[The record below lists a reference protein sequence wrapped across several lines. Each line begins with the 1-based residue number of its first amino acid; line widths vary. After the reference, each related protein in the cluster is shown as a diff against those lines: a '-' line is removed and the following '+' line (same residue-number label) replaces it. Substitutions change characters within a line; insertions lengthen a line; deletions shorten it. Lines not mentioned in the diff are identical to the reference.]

1 MQMNPDQTRMFL
13 NALSSRA
20 TATRTVRTDYRQL
33 NEAEKYVLA
42 VMNRKSP
49 VQYAAF
55 LVNVMRADQRL

>member
-1 MQMNPDQTRMFL
+1 MFL